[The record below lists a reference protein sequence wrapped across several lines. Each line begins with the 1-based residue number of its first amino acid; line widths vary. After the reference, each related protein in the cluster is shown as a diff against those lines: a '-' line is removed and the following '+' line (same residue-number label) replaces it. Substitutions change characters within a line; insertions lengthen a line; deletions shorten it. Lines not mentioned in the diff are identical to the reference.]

1 MITQISTALT
11 ALVTM
16 LGNVV
21 TAVVDTTDGALNG
34 LLPLIA
40 ISCAGSIIMF
50 GFKLVRSSTYGW

>member
-1 MITQISTALT
+1 MLSEISTALAT
-11 ALVTM
+11 VITM

-21 TAVVDTTDGALNG
+21 DAVIGQTGALKG